1 MTSFRGN
8 SFAAVTGSMALG
20 QVRAAW
26 PVGAQPLKA
35 TASTVNWL
43 LGRGVPLV
51 VDGGHEWFRS
61 TTDQT
66 RSLNYRYRV
75 DSIHD
80 TLGLLIT
87 MTSSRGVMPI
97 VVGGIVELVGPS
109 PTIVYRAYA
118 NFGGDVE
125 GSFELTFAWGAGVPP
140 EDGNII
146 TVHDV
151 SLYECPVRFIEESG
165 AENIEPNDLIYDG
178 AADRRSISGI
188 ERAVEDLRTTYFR
201 RGTLY
206 NYASGFTNGVNTTS
220 TSFQELHPDGIKP
233 AIQTRLMY
241 AENSRKVM
249 CNVYARV
256 TGPMGQVRIT
266 MSSGDYVDFFVSST
280 SNTWHTTQEIYVTT
294 DDPFRWD
301 TDGGLR
307 GGVRDEVDIQYKVGG
322 GNTLY
327 LLGVSIWDAPG
338 D

>member
-1 MTSFRGN
+1 MTSFRG
-8 SFAAVTGSMALG
+8 SGFTAVTGSMALG

-43 LGRGVPLV
+43 LGRGTPLV
-51 VDGGHEWFRS
+51 VDGGYEWPE
-61 TTDQT
+61 TATEGVEHV
-66 RSLNYRYRV
+66 LNYYYQV

-80 TLGLLIT
+80 TLGMLLT
-87 MTSSRGVMPI
+87 MTSSRGVKSVYI
-97 VVGGIVELVGPS
+97 NGAWETIGPS
-109 PTIVYRAYA
+109 PTLVYRAFA
-118 NFGGDVE
+118 NFGGDTE
-125 GSFELTFAWGAGVPP
+125 GSLALSFQWVGGPI
-140 EDGNII
+140 GNSGRI
-146 TVHDV
+146 TVHNV
-151 SLYECPVRFIEESG
+151 SLYECPAVFIEESG

-178 AADRRSISGI
+178 SADRRSISGI

-201 RGTLY
+201 RGALY
-206 NYASGFTNGVNTTS
+206 NWTSGGYAHTTTS
-220 TSFQELHPDGIKP
+220 PSFVELHPLGVKP

-256 TGPMGQVRIT
+256 TGPMGQIRIT

-280 SNTWHTTQEIYVTT
+280 SDTWHTTQEIYVTT